1 MKFISI
7 KSRLLLVL
15 LFLFSFSV
23 KNYSC
28 TTAVI
33 SGKYTKDGRPVLYK
47 HRDTWAVNNSVSFF
61 DAKPYSF
68 VGIVNS
74 RDSLRRSV
82 WIGMNSEGFAIMNSA
97 SYNLNN
103 RDTTKLSGLEGRIIK
118 QALQYCK
125 DIEDFKNMLD
135 TLQRPT
141 GLEANYGVI
150 DANNGAAYFELG
162 HYDYTMIDANDPAVA
177 PYGYLIRTNYSF
189 TGEMGIGGGYIRY
202 QTASDLFY
210 EAVSTDKLD
219 AQYLLQDVS
228 RSLRHSL
235 TETDLKDYGNLPEGN
250 AKYMHFRDFI
260 PRTGSASSV
269 AIQGVKKDENPDY
282 ATMYSIVGFPLT
294 SVVVPTWIK
303 GGKNLPE
310 IISYSEERKDSPLC
324 HAGLQMKKDCFPI
337 RFGLSE
343 KYYINVNALYNSDNT
358 GYTQIL
364 KPLDDM
370 LFRKTK
376 QQLELWNEEKITKSE
391 VQKYYEWLDKTVHEF
406 YSKNLNKALL

>member
-1 MKFISI
+1 MKYLSQKFRI
-7 KSRLLLVL
+7 VL
-15 LFLFSFSV
+15 TLMFLFHFTG
-23 KNYSC
+23 NIYSC

-47 HRDTWAVNNSVSFF
+47 HRDTWAVNNSISFF

-68 VGIVNS
+68 IGLINS
-74 RDSLRRSV
+74 SDTLRNNV

-103 RDTTKLSGLEGRIIK
+103 RDTAKLSGYEGRIMK

-125 DIEDFKNMLD
+125 NIKDFQNMLD
-135 TLQRPT
+135 TLSRPT

-150 DANNGAAYFELG
+150 DAENGAAYFELG
-162 HYDYTMIDANDPAVA
+162 HYNYTMIDANDPALA

-210 EAVSTDKLD
+210 EAVSTNNLD

-235 TETDLKDYGNLPEGN
+235 TGTDLKDLGNLPEGE

-260 PRTGSASSV
+260 PRTGSSSSV
-269 AIQGVKKDENPDY
+269 AIQGVKAGENPDY
-282 ATMYSIVGFPLT
+282 TTMFSIVGFPLT

-303 GGKNLPE
+303 GGANLPE
-310 IISYSEERKDSPLC
+310 IISYSEKLKDSPLC
-324 HAGLQMKKDCFPI
+324 HAGLQMKEDCFPI

-343 KYYINVNALYNSDNT
+343 KYYININALYNSDNT

-364 KPLDDM
+364 KPLDDG
-370 LFRKTK
+370 LFRETK
-376 QQLELWNEEKITKSE
+376 QKLEIWREQKITKSD
-391 VQKYYEWLDKTVHEF
+391 VQDYYEWIDETVRMI
-406 YSKNLNKALL
+406 YSKRLNHSL